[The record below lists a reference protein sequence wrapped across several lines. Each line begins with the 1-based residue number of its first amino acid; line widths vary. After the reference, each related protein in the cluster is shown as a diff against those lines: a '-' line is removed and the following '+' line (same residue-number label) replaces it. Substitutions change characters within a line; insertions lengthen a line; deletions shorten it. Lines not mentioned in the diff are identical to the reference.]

1 MSKKIISVLIVATIL
16 FMCVFAACGKESL
29 YASDDD
35 YQFVTDANGE
45 KVLDEDGQLLVYVTN
60 EKGKYVTEKN
70 GEKATQG
77 QQFVPLKN
85 DNVVEDYGFKI
96 TLPEGWDVN
105 ETKVNSFSNKD
116 KKMECDITIVR
127 YFYDDYY
134 NLNKQTFETI
144 EKQGV
149 TVTWEDNIDLGDSFK
164 NACRFTMSKDGAK
177 SVLYF
182 FENSGNVYKILF
194 TGEDVTEEVMTLSTV
209 EFCKAI
215 QFKNFTY
222 YNDVT
227 AVSTTEAAE

>member
-16 FMCVFAACGKESL
+16 FMGVFAACGKDSL
-29 YASDDD
+29 YASNKDFE
-35 YQFVTDANGE
+35 FVTDVNGE
-45 KVLDEDGQLLVYVTN
+45 KVLGEDGQLLVYVTN

-85 DNVVEDYGFKI
+85 DNVIEDYGFKLI
-96 TLPEGWDVN
+96 LPEGWDVDK
-105 ETKVNSFSNKD
+105 TKVNSFSNKD
-116 KKMECDITIVR
+116 KNMNCDITIVK

-134 NLNKQTFETI
+134 NLNKQTYDAI
-144 EKQGV
+144 EAQGIN
-149 TVTWEDNIDLGDSFK
+149 VTWEDDIDLGKNFK
-164 NACRFTMSKDGAK
+164 NACRFTMSKDGER

-194 TGEDVTEEVMTLSTV
+194 TSKDVAEDVMILSTV
-209 EFCKAI
+209 EFCKAM

-222 YNDVT
+222 YTDVT
-227 AVSTTEAAE
+227 AVSTTAEAE